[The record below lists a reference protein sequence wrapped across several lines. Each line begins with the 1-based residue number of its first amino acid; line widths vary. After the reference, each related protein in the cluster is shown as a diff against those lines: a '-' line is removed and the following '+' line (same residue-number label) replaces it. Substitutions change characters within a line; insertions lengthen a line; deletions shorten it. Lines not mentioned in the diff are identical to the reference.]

1 MNKLF
6 LKLLKTIKIT
16 LASLLSHNVID
27 SHYNPV
33 NLLNGFSKIYERFL
47 HDSLSNFTDE
57 MLSKFVSPY
66 KKSYSSNHV
75 LLKLIEDWK
84 KSLDEKNI
92 IGVVLMGLF
101 EAFDCILHDI
111 LMVFLWMQ

>member
-1 MNKLF
+1 
-6 LKLLKTIKIT
+6 
-16 LASLLSHNVID
+16 
-27 SHYNPV
+27 
-33 NLLNGFSKIYERFL
+33 
-47 HDSLSNFTDE
+47 

-84 KSLDEKNI
+84 KSLDEENI

-101 EAFDCILHDI
+101 KAFDCIPHDI
-111 LMVFLWMQ
+111 LMVFYGCNNIYLLVYEKKKTGSENK